1 MARPP
6 RVTGCDVRLG
16 PAHDVEGSG
25 AIRRLTDHAD
35 VGLVLEDHAEAGSEQ
50 LLIVRDDDP
59 IWRSVAAGC
68 GGSGSGGGSSSS
80 SSSTPVGNQSSTP
93 GVRYDGGPEEG
104 SAFAQPPATR
114 YDGGPEE
121 GTAAQSVS
129 GQR

>member
-1 MARPP
+1 MSQLTHPI
-6 RVTGCDVRLG
+6 VTFRTHRAVTL
-16 PAHDVEGSG
+16 AALLALAATV
-25 AIRRLTDHAD
+25 L
-35 VGLVLEDHAEAGSEQ
+35 VVLVLA
-50 LLIVRDDDP
+50 I
-59 IWRSVAAGC
+59 
-68 GGSGSGGGSSSS
+68 GGGSSSS